1 MRDAVDE
8 VRRLYLDDGHAH
20 GCAEATF
27 VALKGALGLPAP
39 ADASAAMALNGGI
52 AYSGG
57 TCGAITGSALAIG
70 LLAASRIDDHRAAKA
85 TARRIVARLMDDFE
99 AAHGALDCRT
109 LTGHR
114 LRTPAEHDAFI
125 ASGVWRDGCMR
136 QLEFVVARLAPLAD
150 PTTWAETVAA
160 LEASEG

>member
-1 MRDAVDE
+1 MRDAVDD
-8 VRRLYLDDGHAH
+8 VRRLYLDEAHAH
-20 GCAEATF
+20 GCAEAAF

-39 ADASAAMALNGGI
+39 DDASAAMALNGGI

-57 TCGAITGSALAIG
+57 TCGAITGAALAIG
-70 LLAASRIDDHRAAKA
+70 LLSASRIDDHRAAKG

-114 LRTPAEHDAFI
+114 LRTPEEHDAFI
-125 ASGVWRDGCMR
+125 ASGVWRRGCMR
-136 QLEFVVARLAPLAD
+136 QLEFVVARIAPLAD
-150 PTTWAETVAA
+150 AATWAETLAT
-160 LEASEG
+160 LEAGEG

>member
-20 GCAEATF
+20 GCAEAAF
-27 VALKGALGLPAP
+27 VALKGALSLPAP
-39 ADASAAMALNGGI
+39 DDASAAMALNGGI

-109 LTGHR
+109 LTGYR
-114 LRTPAEHDAFI
+114 LRTPEEHDAFI
-125 ASGVWRDGCMR
+125 ASGVWRHGCMR
-136 QLEFVVARLAPLAD
+136 QLEFAVARLSPLAD
-150 PTTWAETVAA
+150 PATWAETVAA